1 MMIDW
6 LPKAERDPKGR
17 VLSWTEKTDPKGCLH
32 TTETSGRPGYKNWT
46 VHPHAT
52 IRPIPNK
59 GIEIRQNIPFSRA
72 SFSLRNLPGG
82 VQTNT
87 DYVFQFELIGT
98 SERGGPGYFWPD
110 ADGTVLLA
118 LYDDLI
124 KPLSDAAGIPLRAQ
138 PFQSY
143 PASYGARGQT
153 NTVRLSG
160 GSFDDYS
167 GWLGHQHV
175 PENVHGD
182 PGAFPWAR
190 MMKLVEEREK
200 GLNVDERTLRR
211 IIREEIVDVLKTE
224 PIVENMPTKAALAVD
239 PKAKPTLFTL
249 SNALRN
255 IETDQDND
263 RDSGSRAQQE
273 QRDMLKAVADSQ
285 TRILQLLGK
294 LAPADPA

>member
-1 MMIDW
+1 MIDW

-17 VLSWTEKTDPKGCLH
+17 VLTWSEKTDPKGCLH
-32 TTETSGRPGYKNWT
+32 TTETSGWPGYNNWT

-72 SFSLRNLPGG
+72 SFSLRNQAGG

-98 SERGGPGYFWPD
+98 CERGGPGYFWPE
-110 ADGTVLLA
+110 ADDTVLLA
-118 LYDDLI
+118 LYDQVI
-124 KPLSDAAGIPLRAQ
+124 KPLSDAAGIPIRSQ

-143 PASYGARGQT
+143 PSSYGARGKT

-160 GSFDDYS
+160 ATFDDYS

-175 PENVHGD
+175 PENSHGD

-190 MMKLVEEREK
+190 MIRLVEAREK
-200 GLNVDERTLRR
+200 GLNVDEKTLRA
-211 IIREEIVDVLKTE
+211 IIRSELKEFILTEQIVPNV
-224 PIVENMPTKAALAVD
+224 PTKAALAAD
-239 PKAKPTLFTL
+239 PKAKTTYFTL
-249 SNALRN
+249 ANALKN
-255 IETDQDND
+255 IEGDQDND
-263 RDSGSRAQQE
+263 RDAENKARQE
-273 QRDMLKAVADSQ
+273 QRDMLKAIADSQ
-285 TRILQLLGK
+285 ARILQVLGT
-294 LAPADPA
+294 LDPADPA

>member
-1 MMIDW
+1 MDW
-6 LPKAERDPKGR
+6 LPKATRDPKGR

-32 TTETSGRPGYKNWT
+32 TTETSGWPGYQNWT

-52 IRPIPNK
+52 VRPIPNK
-59 GIEIRQNIPFSRA
+59 GVEIRQNIPFSRA
-72 SFSLRNLPGG
+72 SFSLRNLAGG

-87 DYVFQFELIGT
+87 DFVFQFELIGT
-98 SERGGPGYFWPD
+98 SERGGPGYYWPD
-110 ADGTVLLA
+110 ADGVVLLA

-124 KPLSDAAGIPLRAQ
+124 KPLSDAFDIPLRAQ

-143 PASYGARGQT
+143 PASYGERGKT

-160 GSFDDYS
+160 STFDDYS

-190 MMKLVEEREK
+190 MMQLVNAREK
-200 GLNVDERTLRR
+200 GLNVDEKTLRSV
-211 IIREEIVDVLKTE
+211 IRSEVLDLLKKEEIVPNKPTAAMLKA
-224 PIVENMPTKAALAVD
+224 N
-239 PKAKPTLFTL
+239 PKATTTLFTIP
-249 SNALRN
+249 NALAN
-255 IETDQDND
+255 VETDQDND
-263 RDSGSRAQQE
+263 RDRALVFTAEDRQTMKAIVDQQ
-273 QRDMLKAVADSQ
+273 S
-285 TRILQLLGK
+285 RILELLGR

>member
-1 MMIDW
+1 MDW
-6 LPKAERDPKGR
+6 LPKATRDPKGR

-32 TTETSGRPGYKNWT
+32 TTETSGWPGYKNWT

-52 IRPIPNK
+52 VRPIPNK
-59 GIEIRQNIPFSRA
+59 GVEIRQNIPFSRA
-72 SFSLRNLPGG
+72 SFSLRNLAGG

-87 DYVFQFELIGT
+87 DFVFQFELIGT

-110 ADGTVLLA
+110 ADGAVLLA

-124 KPLSDAAGIPLRAQ
+124 KPLSDAFDIPLRAQ

-143 PASYGARGQT
+143 PASYGARGKT

-160 GSFDDYS
+160 STFDDYS

-190 MMKLVEEREK
+190 MMQLVNAREK
-200 GLNVDERTLRR
+200 GLNVDEKTLRSV
-211 IIREEIVDVLKTE
+211 IRSEVLDLLKKEAIVPNK
-224 PIVENMPTKAALAVD
+224 PTAAQLAAN
-239 PKAKPTLFTL
+239 PKAGTTFFTL
-249 SNALRN
+249 PNVLSN
-255 IETDQDND
+255 IETDDDNRNDQAVRFTEED
-263 RDSGSRAQQE
+263 RQTMKAIVDQQ
-273 QRDMLKAVADSQ
+273 S
-285 TRILQLLGK
+285 RILELLGK
-294 LAPADPA
+294 LTPANPA